1 MISAFSDIIFTFLF
15 SFRKEFDYAYEEPL
29 YRDTEPRFLKK
40 TIESISHFFTQSF
53 AKNENNEKFHLK
65 GENFKPVSGSEKL
78 FPPQIEGTIK
88 KSNGSYSQPL
98 KSGHSKTSSWKPSH
112 R

>member
-1 MISAFSDIIFTFLF
+1 MWFYSI
-15 SFRKEFDYAYEEPL
+15 RKEFDYTYEEPL

-53 AKNENNEKFHLK
+53 TKNEENEKFHPK
-65 GENFKPVSGSEKL
+65 RESFKPVSGTEKY
-78 FPPQIEGTIK
+78 FPLQNEATLN

-98 KSGHSKTSSWKPSH
+98 EHGVSSNSAWKPSH